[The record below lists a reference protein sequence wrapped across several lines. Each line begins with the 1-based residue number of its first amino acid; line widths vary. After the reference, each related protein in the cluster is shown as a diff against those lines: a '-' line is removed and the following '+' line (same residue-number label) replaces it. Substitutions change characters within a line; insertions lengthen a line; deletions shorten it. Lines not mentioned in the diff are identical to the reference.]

1 MGTRIE
7 IDSYYANP
15 LGYTRGLFAQTADSV
30 PVTDLNL
37 NGSLFGTGVGVLSVP
52 ADAFKVGDSFQLT
65 IGGHFT
71 CNNTSDLQIKVLSNG
86 TIELANTGVLN
97 LPQCTDQHWQLLI
110 TFTVRTLGI
119 ATVASIVSN
128 GTFSYVKDSSSNFEG
143 VDFSEVNTTTF
154 DTTIS
159 NILDIRAI
167 WTSTS
172 GGELIFS
179 ELAVLNKIF

>member
-1 MGTRIE
+1 MSTKIE
-7 IDSYYANP
+7 LDYYYSNP
-15 LGYTRGLFAQTADSV
+15 LGYIRGLFAQTADSV
-30 PVTDLNL
+30 PATDLNP
-37 NGSLFGTGVGVLSVP
+37 NESLFGTGVGSLSVP
-52 ADAFKVGDSFQLT
+52 ENAFKVGDSFQLT
-65 IGGHFT
+65 IGGHIT
-71 CNNTSDLQIKVLSNG
+71 CSNTSDLQIKVLSNG
-86 TIELANTGVLN
+86 SIELANTGILN

-110 TFTVRTLGI
+110 TFTVRALGI

-128 GTFSYVKDSSSNFEG
+128 GTFSYIKDSSSNFEG

-154 DTTIS
+154 DTTVS
-159 NILDIRAI
+159 NTLDIRAI